1 MPQTAVSMAQV
12 VKEAWTADRLQKQYE
27 DKNLPLGKIEALR
40 GVMIGRQAQTPVW
53 GGRSGAFTTVG
64 AGGGSL
70 NPPLQQPVAQAL
82 WTLVYNWFQIALDT
96 SALAQA
102 SGQSL
107 QSVVGAKDLE
117 IEGAVENTKH
127 QMTRMAVTN
136 GDGIVAAA
144 GTTASSTTI
153 PLTAAAAEGTAYGY
167 SSLVRG
173 WLFPNM
179 PVDIGTTGDSDAL
192 ATEAVISAVD
202 YSNPAAPTVTLPA
215 AIATTAGTHFFYI
228 PNPNSP
234 TASSTRAQRAPSDRR
249 LRRARRAELGHG
261 RARSSGVARSATSPP
276 PRSRSTCRSTCS
288 ATSCRTPTSRART
301 VWTSYRQQAN
311 FYALLQN
318 QVQFARDQNLGA
330 GNVSGPKWNGM
341 SGGRVRRHPR
351 HGLVPA
357 DAVGPR
363 SRQVGHRQA
372 HVGLGHRGLGP
383 VVLLAAGHDAVRRR
397 ARLPDAARRPA
408 PQHAGRGTRPEVRAA
423 HLTAPGIRARRRG
436 LLPRPAYP
444 LIP

>member
-202 YSNPAAPTVTLPA
+202 YSNPAAPTVTLPS

-234 TASSTRAQRAPSDRR
+234 TASSPELNG
-249 LRRARRAELGHG
+249 LRQIVASGALGG
-261 RARSSGVARSATSPP
+261 LNSATAGQEFWRGAFRDVTTTTFSLDLPLNLQRYVLQNSNKP
-276 PRSRSTCRSTCS
+276 GTD
-288 ATSCRTPTSRART
+288 

-318 QVQFARDQNLGA
+318 QVQFAGDQNLGA

-341 SGGRVRRHPR
+341 SVQAFADVLDTDWFQLTLSDLVRVTSGIDKPTWASDIEGSGQSFSWQQGTTRFVD
-351 HGLVPA
+351 GLVYPMQLG
-357 DAVGPR
+357 VQR
-363 SRQVGHRQA
+363 RNTQA
-372 HVGLGHRGLGP
+372 AA
-383 VVLLAAGHDAVRRR
+383 LA
-397 ARLPDAARRPA
+397 LK
-408 PQHAGRGTRPEVRAA
+408 
-423 HLTAPGIRARRRG
+423 
-436 LLPRPAYP
+436 
-444 LIP
+444 